1 MPALTAEAHN
11 SDGVFAHLPVTFDTL
26 ATFLHN
32 IVEFSASAA
41 RKRDTC
47 VLAAVMAPF
56 FVRLSPH
63 IPARKH
69 DVEANLFK
77 PLFQQL
83 LEFTAR
89 GILELFPHPHSSLG
103 VRFNPHPQTGYPSL
117 VHWCTV

>member
-11 SDGVFAHLPVTFDTL
+11 SDGVFAHLPVTVDTL

-47 VLAAVMAPF
+47 VLAAVIAPLFSF
-56 FVRLSPH
+56 FPPH

-69 DVEANLFK
+69 DVEGNIFE
-77 PLFQQL
+77 PVFQHY
-83 LEFTAR
+83 LEIRTR
-89 GILELFPHPHSSLG
+89 RML
-103 VRFNPHPQTGYPSL
+103 
-117 VHWCTV
+117 

>member
-56 FVRLSPH
+56 FSVFPPH

-77 PLFQQL
+77 PLFSNFL
-83 LEFTAR
+83 SSPHEEFSNSFLIPIR
-89 GILELFPHPHSSLG
+89 
-103 VRFNPHPQTGYPSL
+103 VW
-117 VHWCTV
+117 V